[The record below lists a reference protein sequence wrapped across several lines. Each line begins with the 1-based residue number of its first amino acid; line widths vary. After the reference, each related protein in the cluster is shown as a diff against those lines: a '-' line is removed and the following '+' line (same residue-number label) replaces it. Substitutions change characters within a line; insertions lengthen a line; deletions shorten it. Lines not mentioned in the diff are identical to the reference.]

1 MRVAFAMSNGR
12 PVVSKNQKTGPIYVS
27 STEMESCPDRCPFK
41 GDCYASAGR
50 TILHWR
56 NVATKGQAWAEF
68 VQTVA
73 SLPARVLWRHNEA
86 GDLPTL
92 SDRVTLDREAIL
104 ALAKASAKNGKR
116 GFTYTH
122 HALTPQ
128 NVETLQLANAAGFT
142 VNVSCETAEQA
153 DLARSHGLPAVIV
166 VPKGERPAKGTTTTE
181 GSPIRSCPNEGNPA
195 IQCATC
201 GICAR
206 ADRSTVIAFEAHGAL
221 AKRIGVAIRSVAQR
235 EALDGVAR

>member
-12 PVVSKNQKTGPIYVS
+12 PVVSKNAKTGPIYVS
-27 STEMESCPDRCPFK
+27 STEMSSCPDRCPFK

-56 NVATKGQAWAEF
+56 NVETKGQVWADF
-68 VQTVA
+68 VNTVA

-92 SDRVTLDREAIL
+92 PDGVTLDREAIL

-122 HALTPQ
+122 HALTAD
-128 NVETLQLANAAGFT
+128 NVETLKAANAAGFT
-142 VNVSCETAEQA
+142 INVSCETGDQA
-153 DLARSHGLPAVIV
+153 DLARSYGLPAVIV
-166 VPKGERPAKGTTTTE
+166 VPKGERPAKGEITLG
-181 GSPIRSCPNEGNPA
+181 GSPIRSCPNETNKA

-206 ADRSTVIAFEAHGAL
+206 SDRSTVIAFEAHGAL
-221 AKRIGVAIRSVAQR
+221 AKRIGVAIRSVETQQR
-235 EALDGVAR
+235 IDGVAR